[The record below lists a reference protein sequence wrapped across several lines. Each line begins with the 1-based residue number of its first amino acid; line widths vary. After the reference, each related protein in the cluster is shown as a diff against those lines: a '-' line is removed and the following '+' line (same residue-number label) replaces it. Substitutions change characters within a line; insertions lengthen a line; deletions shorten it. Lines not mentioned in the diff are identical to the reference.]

1 MKERTGL
8 SLAALGGRT
17 AFSKSSWERYL
28 NGKKLPP
35 REAVEALCAL
45 ADEPPGRPLAL
56 WELAEQRWTGRAAS
70 ASVSASASASEGTG
84 GGARGASASPP
95 VLDEASAESAYSA
108 HSTDHAH
115 SVHSVR
121 SPDSVRSVDAVAG
134 PAAGR
139 RAGRRVPGWYLAV
152 GAVALAAAV
161 LLAVVLLSGDDAAT
175 ETASRP
181 GAAGSSSMPSAPS
194 YAQSFEPGCHGKDC
208 EGADAQAMGCGAQG
222 LPVTLAS
229 RRSAGGERIEIR
241 YAEKCGAVWAKA
253 TALRLG
259 DRVELTLPGADA
271 KEIRAA
277 TRRDT
282 EIYLSTAM
290 TATDD
295 PRRARVCLRPAEGA
309 AECFSAPGG

>member
-1 MKERTGL
+1 MSGGPPLPAECARLAAALRELRERTGL

-70 ASVSASASASEGTG
+70 APGAAG
-84 GGARGASASPP
+84 GGAEGTPAPP
-95 VLDEASAESAYSA
+95 PE
-108 HSTDHAH
+108 
-115 SVHSVR
+115 
-121 SPDSVRSVDAVAG
+121 PDT
-134 PAAGR
+134 GR
-139 RAGRRVPGWYLAV
+139 RPGRRVPGWSLAV

-161 LLAVVLLSGDDAAT
+161 PLALVLLSDEDAAT
-175 ETASRP
+175 GTAAGP
-181 GAAGSSSMPSAPS
+181 GAPGSASVPS
-194 YAQSFEPGCHGKDC
+194 YAQSFEPGCHGEDC

-222 LPVTLAS
+222 LPATLAT
-229 RRSAGGERIEIR
+229 RRSAGGQRIEIR

-253 TALRLG
+253 TGLRLG

-271 KEIRAA
+271 KEVRAA
-277 TRRDT
+277 SRRDT

-309 AECFSAPGG
+309 AECFAAPGG

>member
-1 MKERTGL
+1 MSGGSQLPAECARLAAALRELRERTGL

-70 ASVSASASASEGTG
+70 APGATGSAPGVTASAPGATG
-84 GGARGASASPP
+84 GGAEDTPVSPP
-95 VLDEASAESAYSA
+95 G
-108 HSTDHAH
+108 
-115 SVHSVR
+115 
-121 SPDSVRSVDAVAG
+121 PDT
-134 PAAGR
+134 GR
-139 RAGRRVPGWYLAV
+139 RPGRRVPRWSLVV

-161 LLAVVLLSGDDAAT
+161 PLALVLLSDEDAT
-175 ETASRP
+175 TGTAAGP
-181 GAAGSSSMPSAPS
+181 GAPGSASVPS
-194 YAQSFEPGCHGKDC
+194 YAQSFEPGCHGADC

-222 LPVTLAS
+222 LPATLAT
-229 RRSAGGERIEIR
+229 RRSAGGQRIEIR

-253 TALRLG
+253 TGLRLG

-271 KEIRAA
+271 KEVRAA
-277 TRRDT
+277 SRRDT

-309 AECFSAPGG
+309 AECFAAPGG

>member
-1 MKERTGL
+1 MSGGRPLPAECARLAAVLRELRERTGL

-45 ADEPPGRPLAL
+45 AGEPPARPLAL

-70 ASVSASASASEGTG
+70 APGDTG
-84 GGARGASASPP
+84 GGAGGAPVPP
-95 VLDEASAESAYSA
+95 
-108 HSTDHAH
+108 
-115 SVHSVR
+115 
-121 SPDSVRSVDAVAG
+121 PGPVDA
-134 PAAGR
+134 PAAPVPTAAVPDTGR
-139 RAGRRVPGWYLAV
+139 RAGRRVPGWYLVV

-161 LLAVVLLSGDDAAT
+161 LLALVLLSDEDAAT
-175 ETASRP
+175 GTAPGP
-181 GAAGSSSMPSAPS
+181 GAAGSSYAQSAPSGMSVPSPPS

-229 RRSAGGERIEIR
+229 RRSAGGDRIEIR

-253 TALRLG
+253 TGLRLG

-271 KEIRAA
+271 KEVRAA
-277 TRRDT
+277 SRRDT
-282 EIYLSTAM
+282 EVYLSTAM

-309 AECFSAPGG
+309 AECFAAPGR

>member
-1 MKERTGL
+1 MNAGPPLPAECARLAAALRELRERTGL

-35 REAVEALCAL
+35 REAIEALCAL

-70 ASVSASASASEGTG
+70 APGATG
-84 GGARGASASPP
+84 GGAAGTPVSPPASAGAS
-95 VLDEASAESAYSA
+95 
-108 HSTDHAH
+108 
-115 SVHSVR
+115 
-121 SPDSVRSVDAVAG
+121 PDAPADADT
-134 PAAGR
+134 GR
-139 RAGRRVPGWYLAV
+139 RPGRRVPGWSLVV
-152 GAVALAAAV
+152 GAAALAAAV
-161 LLAVVLLSGDDAAT
+161 PLALALLSDEDAT
-175 ETASRP
+175 TGTAAGP
-181 GAAGSSSMPSAPS
+181 GGPGSSSVPS

-253 TALRLG
+253 TGLRLG

-271 KEIRAA
+271 KEVRAA
-277 TRRDT
+277 SRRDT

-295 PRRARVCLRPAEGA
+295 PRRARVCLHPAEGA
-309 AECFSAPGG
+309 AECFAAPGG